1 MRGGGN
7 HLIFFLL
14 DKMNMYFV
22 RKNSIHKIK
31 EGRFLV
37 KGKAESLIP
46 LDSLHTFL
54 YKHLLYLQMFL
65 IHIVTEFHSLKYLG
79 ICTCGNVLR
88 SN

>member
-31 EGRFLV
+31 EGRF
-37 KGKAESLIP
+37 
-46 LDSLHTFL
+46 
-54 YKHLLYLQMFL
+54 
-65 IHIVTEFHSLKYLG
+65 
-79 ICTCGNVLR
+79 
-88 SN
+88 